1 MDFHCG
7 VIFPCMRTHVNYT
20 RVNRIKTMYGRSRVN
35 VRVEPSSTFTFTR
48 GLSYIASISF
58 TRVNVTCVG
67 TEKLRGSG
75 INPEIESNDFLN
87 KWTSILPLKF
97 SHV

>member
-35 VRVEPSSTFTFTR
+35 VEPSSTFTFTR

-75 INPEIESNDFLN
+75 INPEIESNDILN

-97 SHV
+97 LDG